1 MSRDPRYPPQQPP
14 GDPDPA
20 DEPDPTLPPQ
30 AVKGRGAVSNRPG
43 RYELGERPL
52 EDDGWSNPTAD
63 DAEAELPP
71 LRTTVLPDTS
81 RSVIAR
87 NQSPDVPF
95 DQSINPYRGCEHV
108 L

>member
-1 MSRDPRYPPQQPP
+1 MSRDPRYPAP
-14 GDPDPA
+14 GADPDA
-20 DEPDPTLPPQ
+20 APDPTLPPQ

-52 EDDGWSNPTAD
+52 EDDGWRNPVAEDPEAD
-63 DAEAELPP
+63 LPP